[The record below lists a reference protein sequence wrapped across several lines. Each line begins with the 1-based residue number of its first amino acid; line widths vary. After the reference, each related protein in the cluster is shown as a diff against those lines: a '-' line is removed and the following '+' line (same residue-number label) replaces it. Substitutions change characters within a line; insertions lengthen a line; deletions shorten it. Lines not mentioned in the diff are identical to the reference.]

1 MEKRKLT
8 CIGCPMGC
16 QVEVELDGSE
26 VQTVTGN
33 HCKRGDAY
41 ARKEV
46 TNPTRIVTTTVRLA
60 GGGVVPVKTKEDIPK
75 EIGDVIGY
83 TTGERLDHFIHDIV
97 TTSSGIDDIRMS
109 EPVAEAMKKLRQF
122 MFERVYQ
129 NPEAKSEEGKAEMLM
144 KTLYHHFLT
153 HIDVLP
159 ADYLRMIDEGEE
171 RERVVCDYVGAM
183 TDRFAI
189 ATYEELYI
197 PKSWHG

>member
-16 QVEVELDGSE
+16 QVEVELDESE

-75 EIGDVIGY
+75 GKIMECVRQLKALEIRGPVEIGQVILKDAAG
-83 TTGERLDHFIHDIV
+83 TGV
-97 TTSSGIDDIRMS
+97 
-109 EPVAEAMKKLRQF
+109 PV
-122 MFERVYQ
+122 
-129 NPEAKSEEGKAEMLM
+129 
-144 KTLYHHFLT
+144 
-153 HIDVLP
+153 
-159 ADYLRMIDEGEE
+159 
-171 RERVVCDYVGAM
+171 
-183 TDRFAI
+183 I
-189 ATYEELYI
+189 ATASHI
-197 PKSWHG
+197 